1 LDNCLVKFCGHPRRH
16 ILPTQ
21 HLPYL
26 GPNSPG
32 LLHLLPDGL
41 CIIIVLRKQA
51 TEVFEHLEPF
61 QHCSIDG
68 ELALQGKGQGDSR
81 LLLEPSVHPD
91 PAFLCPDVLWV
102 RRVYLHAAPLAPGE
116 VALCEDNYP
125 IERVEVLKVAT
136 EHPSI
141 PKLPRALQHRA
152 LDPAIAPGVR
162 LISHA
167 RSWH

>member
-1 LDNCLVKFCGHPRRH
+1 MDNSLIKFCGHPRHH

-26 GPNSPG
+26 GPNSLG

-51 TEVFEHLEPF
+51 TKVFEHLDLF
-61 QHCSIDG
+61 QHCFIDG
-68 ELALQGKGQGDSR
+68 ELAPQGKGRGDSR
-81 LLLEPSVHPD
+81 LPLEPSVHPD
-91 PAFLCPDVLWV
+91 PAFLRPDVSRV

-116 VALCEDNYP
+116 VALCWDNYP
-125 IERVEVLKVAT
+125 IKRVEVPKMAT
-136 EHPSI
+136 EHLSI
-141 PKLPRALQHRA
+141 PMLTRALRHRA
-152 LDPAIAPGVR
+152 RDPAIAPGVR

-167 RSWH
+167 RSRL